1 MLTET
6 ALSTRNR
13 IADIVVSIL
22 ERRLG
27 ERPALAGDDLRKVG
41 LSSLDM
47 VNLMLAVEAEFDL
60 KIPEA
65 DMTPQNFRSLSAIEA
80 LVAALRGG
88 AADTAQS
95 HSPNITAS
103 V

>member
-6 ALSTRNR
+6 VPSTRDR
-13 IADIVVSIL
+13 IAGIVVSIM

-27 ERPALAGDDLRKVG
+27 ERPSHLGDDLRQAG

-65 DMTPQNFRSLSAIEA
+65 EMTPQNFRSLAAIEA
-80 LVAALRGG
+80 LVVALRGG
-88 AADTAQS
+88 PVDAG